1 MALDDGRLPPFVMG
15 KRWFLVYTRPKSE
28 VKAALNLRA
37 QEFRTFLPQIQKTVR
52 HARQL
57 RTARAPLFPRY
68 VFVEL
73 DLGRDRWLSVRST
86 FGVASLF
93 TSSEGHPVP
102 VPRGVVENLL
112 QQSDGDQIRLGADL
126 RAGQRVRLLS
136 GPFADLIG
144 KIERLDGS
152 ERVRVLLELMST
164 PVPIAVDRTAV
175 VPVG

>member
-1 MALDDGRLPPFVMG
+1 
-15 KRWFLVYTRPKSE
+15 
-28 VKAALNLRA
+28 
-37 QEFRTFLPQIQKTVR
+37 
-52 HARQL
+52 
-57 RTARAPLFPRY
+57 
-68 VFVEL
+68 
-73 DLGRDRWLSVRST
+73 
-86 FGVASLF
+86 
-93 TSSEGHPVP
+93 

-164 PVPIAVDRTAV
+164 SVPIAVDRTAV